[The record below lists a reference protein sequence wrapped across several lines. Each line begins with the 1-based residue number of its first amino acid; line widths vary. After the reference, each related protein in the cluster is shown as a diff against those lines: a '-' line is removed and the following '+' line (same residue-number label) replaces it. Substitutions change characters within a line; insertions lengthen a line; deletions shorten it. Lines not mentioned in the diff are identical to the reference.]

1 MTDGSERLQAERV
14 LFSTRKEY
22 LDAFERLVGLA
33 QHELRIFDADFSGLD
48 INSPRKSELLRG
60 FLLRGRSN
68 RLYIAVHDTEYLRNY
83 CPRLLD
89 LMRQFSDRMFIHQT
103 LGDAALA
110 QDSFVLA
117 DRLHLVRRPVSA
129 QPRGALRL
137 NDDEE
142 SQGIYLRFC
151 EIWDSSFP
159 AVSATT
165 AGL

>member
-1 MTDGSERLQAERV
+1 MSEESARPQAERV
-14 LFSTRKEY
+14 LLSTRTEY
-22 LDAFERLVGLA
+22 LEAFDRLIGLA
-33 QHELRIFDADFSGLD
+33 QHELRIFDPDFSGLE
-48 INSPRKSELLRG
+48 INSPRKSERLRA
-60 FLLRGRSN
+60 FLLHGRNS
-68 RLYIAVHDTEYLRNY
+68 RLYIAVHDTEYLRSY

-89 LMRQFSDRMFIHQT
+89 LMRQFSDRMFVHQT
-103 LGDAALA
+103 LGDAARA

-137 NDDEE
+137 HDDEE
-142 SQGIYLRFC
+142 GQGIYLRFC
-151 EIWDSSFP
+151 EIWDSSVP